1 MEKAVAPILLQN
13 WAVEEVASL
22 AVGVFHPVVEVVE
35 TFPENYLLILVLEL
49 ATVKQFTKKK
59 SYQSLVGQVV
69 VAAYQVLLAMVE
81 VVASFLN

>member
-1 MEKAVAPILLQN
+1 MEKTVAPILLQN

-49 ATVKQFTKKK
+49 VIVK
-59 SYQSLVGQVV
+59 
-69 VAAYQVLLAMVE
+69 
-81 VVASFLN
+81 